1 MDNQLSSQDAV
12 QLATQHWEQEILLSL
27 SVFLLQSHW
36 RIQNESRKRL
46 LKQLKGYSPQEMIQM
61 LTNSQHLPPITITYQ
76 MPGVKVDVTYTG
88 ELTMQEL
95 LKQSMG

>member
-12 QLATQHWEQEILLSL
+12 QRATQHWEQEILLSL
-27 SVFLLQSHW
+27 AISILRMQWS
-36 RIQNESRKRL
+36 IQNESRKRL
-46 LKQLKGYSPQEMIQM
+46 LKQVKGYSPQEKIQM

-88 ELTMQEL
+88 ESTMQEL
-95 LKQSMG
+95 LEKSIG